1 MAKKGAKKTA
11 HPSFTDMAQKA
22 ITALKGRAA
31 YIAGASRPKISG
43 WIQANYSVT
52 NRVALNKALK
62 KGVAGG
68 VFVAKKGSF
77 ALGKAAK
84 KAKKPKKKKKA
95 KKKKA
100 KKPKKKKAKKAKK
113 PKKKKAAKK
122 PKKKAAKKP
131 KKAAKKKIAK
141 KKPAKK
147 KAAAKKK

>member
-100 KKPKKKKAKKAKK
+100 KKPKKKKAKK

-131 KKAAKKKIAK
+131 KKAASKKKIAK

>member
-1 MAKKGAKKTA
+1 MVAKAKKGAKKAA
-11 HPSFTDMAQKA
+11 HPSFSDMAQKA

-31 YIAGASRPKISG
+31 YIAGASRPKIAG
-43 WIQANYSVT
+43 WIKANHSAE

-62 KGVAGG
+62 AGVAKG

-95 KKKKA
+95 KKPKKKKA

-122 PKKKAAKKP
+122 PKKAKAAKKP

-147 KAAAKKK
+147 